1 MALLYELEGI
11 YNQLQTAEL
20 DDEVFQDTLDSI
32 DFQADLEKC
41 IDYFAKL
48 KANADADV
56 IAFKNAKDEFAE
68 KEKRAK
74 AKSDRF
80 KEIINNAMR
89 MSNMKK
95 IETELFTIS
104 TRDTKV
110 VKIIDETKIP
120 LEFMNEKITYTPMK
134 KELKQAIESGQIIE
148 GAELGYSESVV
159 IK

>member
-48 KANADADV
+48 KANVDADV

-89 MSNMKK
+89 MSNAKK

-134 KELKQAIESGQIIE
+134 KELKQAIESGQVIE
-148 GAELGYSESVV
+148 GAELGYNESVV

>member
-32 DFQADLEKC
+32 DFQSDLEKC

-89 MSNMKK
+89 MSNTKK

-134 KELKQAIESGQIIE
+134 KELKQAIESGQVIE
-148 GAELGYSESVV
+148 GAELGYNESVV

>member
-89 MSNMKK
+89 MSNAKK

-134 KELKQAIESGQIIE
+134 KELKQAIESGQVIE
-148 GAELGYSESVV
+148 GAELGYNESVV

>member
-89 MSNMKK
+89 MSNTKK

-148 GAELGYSESVV
+148 GAELGYNESVV

>member
-11 YNQLQTAEL
+11 YKQLQTAEL

-89 MSNMKK
+89 MSNTKK

-134 KELKQAIESGQIIE
+134 KELKQAIESGQVIE
-148 GAELGYSESVV
+148 GAELGYNESVV

>member
-11 YNQLQTAEL
+11 YKQLQTAEL

-56 IAFKNAKDEFAE
+56 IAFKNAKDGFAE

-89 MSNMKK
+89 MSNTKK

-134 KELKQAIESGQIIE
+134 KELKQAIESGQVIE
-148 GAELGYSESVV
+148 GAELGYNESVV

>member
-48 KANADADV
+48 KANADSDAD
-56 IAFKNAKDEFAE
+56 AFKNAKNEFAE

-89 MSNMKK
+89 MSNTKK

-134 KELKQAIESGQIIE
+134 KELKQAIESGQFIE
-148 GAELGYSESVV
+148 GAELGYNESVV

>member
-148 GAELGYSESVV
+148 GAELGYNESVV